1 LLSALKADNKRTSS
15 GQQADNNRRWYA
27 FFTAEKQ
34 SLSIYNI
41 LQRTTL
47 SVEKAF
53 INMITIGITGT
64 LGAGKGT
71 IVDYLVKQRGFVHY
85 SVRAF
90 ITEEIKSRG
99 LDINRDT
106 MTLVGNDLRAKHSP
120 SWIVEQLYEQAQAS
134 GCNCIIESV
143 RTPGEVSALRGKPNF
158 YLFAVDADPKV
169 RYERAV
175 LRGSETDHIDYDT
188 FIANEQREM
197 TSDDPNKQNLSV
209 CISQA
214 DFRFENGGTIEQ
226 LNKQVEDVLSKIL
239 YHRPSW
245 DEYFMELA
253 DTAAKRATCDRG
265 RSGCV
270 IVKDRQLLVTGY
282 VGSPAGLPHCDE
294 VGHLFHKTIN
304 PDGTISN
311 HCVRTV
317 HAEQNA
323 ICQAARR
330 GIALD
335 GATLYCRM
343 TPCRTCAMLI
353 INCGIKRV
361 VCEYKYHC
369 GQESEELF
377 RQAGIQLDF
386 FHDEVVKYA
395 NQ

>member
-1 LLSALKADNKRTSS
+1 MNINSSAKTSVF
-15 GQQADNNRRWYA
+15 QQEN
-27 FFTAEKQ
+27 AE
-34 SLSIYNI
+34 
-41 LQRTTL
+41 
-47 SVEKAF
+47 
-53 INMITIGITGT
+53 MITIGITGT

-71 IVDYLVKQRGFVHY
+71 IVDYLVQNRGFVHY

-90 ITEEIKSRG
+90 ITEEINRRG
-99 LDINRDT
+99 LPVNRDS

-120 SWIVEQLYEQAQAS
+120 SYIVEQLYAKAQAS

-143 RTPGEVSALRGKPNF
+143 RTPGEVAALRNKPNF

-169 RYERAV
+169 RYQRITLRA
-175 LRGSETDHIDYDT
+175 SETDHVSFET
-188 FIANEQREM
+188 FVANEQREM
-197 TSDDPNKQNLSV
+197 TSDDPNKQNLKK
-209 CISQA
+209 CIEEA
-214 DFRFENGGTIEQ
+214 DFLFDNGGTMEQ
-226 LNKQVEDVLSKIL
+226 LQAKVEEVLQQIT

-253 DTAAKRATCDRG
+253 NTASKRATCDRG

-294 VGHLFHKTIN
+294 VGHLFRKTIDA
-304 PDGTISN
+304 DGHISN

-361 VCEYKYHC
+361 VCEKKYHA
-369 GQESEELF
+369 GAESEELF
-377 RQAGIQLDF
+377 RQAGVTIEF
-386 FHDEVVKYA
+386 FNDEVERYD

>member
-1 LLSALKADNKRTSS
+1 
-15 GQQADNNRRWYA
+15 
-27 FFTAEKQ
+27 
-34 SLSIYNI
+34 
-41 LQRTTL
+41 
-47 SVEKAF
+47 
-53 INMITIGITGT
+53 MITIGITGT

-71 IVDYLVKQRGFVHY
+71 IVDYLVQNRGFVHF

-90 ITEEIKSRG
+90 LIEEIKRRG
-99 LDINRDT
+99 MEVNRDS
-106 MTLVGNDLRAKHSP
+106 MSLGCNDLRAQHTP

-143 RTPGEVSALRGKPNF
+143 RTTGEVDALRGKPNF

-175 LRGSETDHIDYDT
+175 LRGSETDHVSYET
-188 FIANEQREM
+188 FLANEQREM
-197 TSDDPNKQNLSV
+197 DNSDPNKQNLRG
-209 CISQA
+209 CIERA
-214 DFRFENGGTIEQ
+214 DFRFDNNGSIELLHQ
-226 LNKQVEDVLSKIL
+226 QVEQVLSQIM
-239 YHRPSW
+239 YRRPSW

-253 DTAAKRATCDRG
+253 NTASKRATCDRG

-282 VGSPAGLPHCDE
+282 VGAPSGLPHCDE
-294 VGHLFHKTIN
+294 VGHLFRRTLEA
-304 PDGTISN
+304 DGRVTT

-330 GIALD
+330 GISLD

-361 VCEYKYHC
+361 VCERKYHA
-369 GQESEELF
+369 GSESEELF
-377 RQAGIQLDF
+377 RQAGVQLEF
-386 FHDEVVKYA
+386 FYDEVQQYA